1 MDLLQRVLKE
11 RVPFEEDSENDKGE
25 KVYIKERCKQ
35 YNQLLAEIERKKE
48 ETETR
53 RKRTI
58 EENKKL
64 AALGRKLIKPEEP
77 YKPSETKLA
86 SRIRNFEQ
94 EFYIQ

>member
-11 RVPFEEDSENDKGE
+11 RAFEEDSENDKGE

-35 YNQLLAEIERKKE
+35 YNQLLAEIERKKKDDE
-48 ETETR
+48 IK

-64 AALGRKLIKPEEP
+64 VALGRKPIKLDEP
-77 YKPSETKLA
+77 FKASETKLA
-86 SRIRNFEQ
+86 SRIRKFEQ